1 MLPEP
6 RQRAHVKA
14 QQEVQDI
21 EDLEDIKD
29 L

>member
-1 MLPEP
+1 MLPEG
-6 RQRAHVKA
+6 RQQAHVKA
-14 QQEVQDI
+14 QREVQDI